1 MGKRAIGM
9 MVVAVGLA
17 SVASAQEA
25 DGGER
30 PAPERREIR
39 VLEHPY
45 DIASFYRS
53 GGRPYFT
60 YGGIPVEGG
69 FYESLRR
76 RHAGGVASFYR
87 LGAAGRYSQFW
98 QSGYGA
104 RPLIAPGRYGP
115 AYRETIGENG
125 DLYLFVPFLAPMG
138 PLAGA
143 YYR

>member
-1 MGKRAIGM
+1 MGKRHLAVLGLM
-9 MVVAVGLA
+9 MGLSGPVA
-17 SVASAQEA
+17 AQEA
-25 DGGER
+25 E
-30 PAPERREIR
+30 PEAPQPTERREIR
-39 VLEHPY
+39 VLQNPY
-45 DIASFYRS
+45 DLASFYRS
-53 GGRPYFT
+53 AERPYFT

-87 LGAAGRYSQFW
+87 QGAAGRYSAFW

-104 RPLIAPGRYGP
+104 RPLLAPGRYGR
-115 AYRETIGENG
+115 AYRDSIGENG
-125 DLYLFVPFLAPMG
+125 DLYLFAPFLAPMG